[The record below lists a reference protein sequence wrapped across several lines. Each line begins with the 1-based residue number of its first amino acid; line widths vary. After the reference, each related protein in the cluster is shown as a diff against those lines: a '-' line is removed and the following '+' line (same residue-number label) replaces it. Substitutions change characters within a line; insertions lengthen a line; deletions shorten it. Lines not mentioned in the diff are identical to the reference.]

1 SDPTVPGSSSRP
13 HDHGAWTSPAPTRVA
28 GSGNRRALAWSCRH
42 RLMARRLAD
51 VSAHSAAQP
60 ATCGVAMLVPLFVP
74 YRTGIGTDEKTSLP
88 GPAISILPRCTN
100 EDRPR
105 SLSSDATDMIVG
117 EFAGLP

>member
-1 SDPTVPGSSSRP
+1 MSVATSLSERPPDVVTIHRLLSATTTTSDPTLPGSSSRP

-74 YRTGIGTDEKTSLP
+74 
-88 GPAISILPRCTN
+88 
-100 EDRPR
+100 
-105 SLSSDATDMIVG
+105 
-117 EFAGLP
+117 